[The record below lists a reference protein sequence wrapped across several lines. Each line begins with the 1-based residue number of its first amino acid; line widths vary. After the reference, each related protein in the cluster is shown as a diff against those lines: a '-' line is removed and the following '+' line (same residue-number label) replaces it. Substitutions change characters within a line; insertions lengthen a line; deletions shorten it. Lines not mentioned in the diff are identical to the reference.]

1 MSIASDAAA
10 ADVTHCDLCPTSCC
24 CCCYSSSYS
33 HSHSCC
39 SGAAAGS
46 GDGEGGDAAAHA
58 AARVRLVSMSNALAV
73 SETAVQQQQC
83 GMWHAHCGQRPVEQ
97 CPHISCGCLHQLRC

>member
-10 ADVTHCDLCPTSCC
+10 ADVAHCDLCPTSCC

-33 HSHSCC
+33 YSHSCC

-46 GDGEGGDAAAHA
+46 GDGEGGDA

-83 GMWHAHCGQRPVEQ
+83 GMWHSHCGQRPVEQ

>member
-10 ADVTHCDLCPTSCC
+10 ADVAHCDLCPTSCPS
-24 CCCYSSSYS
+24 YSYS
-33 HSHSCC
+33 HSCC
-39 SGAAAGS
+39 CGAAAG
-46 GDGEGGDAAAHA
+46 GGEGSDAAAHA
-58 AARVRLVSMSNALAV
+58 AACVRLVSMSNALAV

-83 GMWHAHCGQRPVEQ
+83 GMWHSHCGQRPVEQ